1 MGFVHVSPFRVA
13 GNYADAD
20 FGFTVS
26 GLTFYAST
34 REVKATLQNGL
45 YQLDNFN
52 ASSDSL
58 EVELTFSLRRAGE
71 IFSGDRSVCGPSAV
85 MGVALF
91 WESKSSG
98 QRGVGSPVV
107 FTRDSDLNARR
118 IAIKFE
124 EGSLLGEV
132 RISPR
137 LFLHKPCQRKEL
149 GFARIPG
156 SILGSFGDDILL
168 SVDRAAS
175 SFPIFEFRDDSPGA
189 PLWMLHLDWADPLV
203 DLFSSEHFEVRLN
216 SAHKN
221 YESIRV
227 APSGDGTAQIPVT
240 LREILSTSIFALF
253 TKLKSSQD
261 SWGRILN
268 GESLPG
274 TIGDLAWNYVTEGH
288 WNSSSVTSL
297 LAEIRREFEN

>member
-1 MGFVHVSPFRVA
+1 MGFIQVSPFRAA
-13 GNYADAD
+13 GDHADAD

-26 GLTFYAST
+26 GLSFYASSHK
-34 REVKATLQNGL
+34 VKYTLQNGL
-45 YQLDNFN
+45 YRLDNFN

-58 EVELTFSLRRAGE
+58 EVELTFSLRRANE
-71 IFSGDRSVCGPSAV
+71 IFTGDRSVCGPSAV

-107 FTRDSDLNARR
+107 FTRESDLNARR
-118 IAIKFE
+118 IAINFE
-124 EGSLLGEV
+124 VGALLGEV

-137 LFLHKPCQRKEL
+137 LFLHKPCQREEL

-168 SVDRAAS
+168 SVDCAPSA
-175 SFPIFEFRDDSPGA
+175 FPILEIRDDSPGA
-189 PLWMLHLDWADPLV
+189 PLWTLHLDWADPLV
-203 DLFSSEHFEVRLN
+203 DLFSNEHFEVRLN

-221 YESIRV
+221 YDSVRV
-227 APSGDGTAQIPVT
+227 DPSGDGIAQIPVT

-253 TKLKSSQD
+253 TKLKNSPD

-274 TIGDLAWNYVTEGH
+274 TVGDLAWNYLTEGH
-288 WNSSSVTSL
+288 WNSSSIPSL
-297 LAEIRREFEN
+297 LAAIRREFEN